1 MLLTLLPSVYEE
13 YKKDTNSVAAWPTST
28 ARAAGCPLSLL
39 TDGPATS
46 GRLKGKER
54 KVAKLKKLSKDSN
67 KYIIPISKFVP
78 LAEYVTSQ
86 KDSVI
91 PVPACAISSLER
103 AISARAGFATQ
114 LSHQQK
120 PLDTQKNE
128 NHAYF
133 VTALKHT
140 RDLLRSKETMSPS
153 PAPYICS
160 TWGKA
165 LPDAAN
171 VNRFA
176 SLEINQPSE
185 EFTDMMAEERPE
197 PVVND
202 PNVYEAEQPKTFGDA
217 LDIACM
223 LSKNLLTIRLEIA
236 SSWRRFTDGEWDVFA
251 AALASNTA
259 LDLARF
265 IIRQAEPVFEPH
277 RGIVKFFE
285 VFNYKSAEWMSGIWP
300 DIEGLRQRFYTCATA
315 ALNTCLSLIHHKRM

>member
-1 MLLTLLPSVYEE
+1 
-13 YKKDTNSVAAWPTST
+13 
-28 ARAAGCPLSLL
+28 
-39 TDGPATS
+39 
-46 GRLKGKER
+46 
-54 KVAKLKKLSKDSN
+54 
-67 KYIIPISKFVP
+67 
-78 LAEYVTSQ
+78 
-86 KDSVI
+86 
-91 PVPACAISSLER
+91 
-103 AISARAGFATQ
+103 
-114 LSHQQK
+114 
-120 PLDTQKNE
+120 
-128 NHAYF
+128 
-133 VTALKHT
+133 
-140 RDLLRSKETMSPS
+140 MSPS
-153 PAPYICS
+153 PAPYFCS

-315 ALNTCLSLIHHKRM
+315 ALNTCLSLIHHKRMRGFPPSLANYDPTASRE